1 MAKQRKKK
9 YIYFFGEGKAEGRG
23 DMKDLLGGKGA
34 GLAEMTNAGIP
45 VPPGFTITTEMCRYY
60 YKNNKSLPED
70 FDEELKK
77 YLKKLEKVTGK
88 KFGDPKNPLLVS
100 VRSGAK
106 FSMPGMMDTILNL
119 GLNDEAVKGLA
130 ESTGN
135 ERFAYDSYRRFIQ
148 MFGNVVMGIDKNEF
162 EKILEEKKKEKGV
175 NYDSEL
181 DAEDLKEIVEKYKK
195 IYKEKTGNDFPQ
207 DPMQQL
213 KMAINAVFES
223 WNNPRAITYRKLNKI
238 PDDLG
243 TAVNIVTMV
252 FGNMGND
259 SGTGVGFTRNPSTG
273 EKEFYGEYL
282 TNAQGEDV
290 VAGIRT
296 PKPISELEKEMPEV
310 YKQLREITEKL
321 EKHYRDVQDFEFTI
335 ERGKLYML
343 QTRTGKRTPLAAVKI
358 AVDMVN
364 EGLITKEEAIMRIE
378 PSQIDQLLHPII
390 DPKAKV
396 EPVAKGL
403 PASPGAASGKIVFT
417 ADKAEK
423 LGQSEPVILV
433 REETSPD
440 DIHGMAT
447 AKGILTSRGG
457 MTCLG
462 GETILL
468 TDKGFLTAREIWERI
483 EKNNEKLSLLSFD
496 SSTFS
501 LKWKRIIAAGRRMSK
516 TITVKISQTG
526 RSDLGTL
533 EITDDHKI
541 YTFENRKLIKK
552 PLYEILKEK
561 KFICSIDRVPPL
573 PNYYQENLKDIAYLV
588 GSLLTDGYINL
599 QKTKGSVT
607 FTQKNTPEK
616 LEFIRSVEE
625 CFSNVFGE
633 KFNIKRLK
641 KTACILKGRKIEGE
655 ALDIICTKK
664 YPATVLDEIRR
675 DLPLW
680 IFKLDEESL
689 LSFLAGI
696 IDGDGTFSNKRVQ
709 IFISKKEI
717 LESVILVCLRLG
729 IFPYVTKNRNIYN
742 VIIKERLED
751 IGERT
756 KRVKISPMERKYGT
770 KFFGVRELFED
781 VVEKINY
788 CGRIKE
794 MIKRNLLM
802 DSEKIK
808 RDILPLCS
816 PNPLRPTLENI
827 LNSDLRML
835 RIEKIEGSEKNQYV
849 YNFEVD
855 AFDEIDKNYVVFT
868 KNYTPVLVSN
878 SHAAVVARG
887 MGKPC
892 VVGCGEIH
900 IDEEKGIMRI
910 KDKELKEG
918 DWITIDGGTGNV
930 MIGKVPTIE
939 AGITGEFK
947 TLMEWVDEFRKL
959 GVRANADI
967 PRDAKKAREFGAEG
981 IGLCR
986 TEHMF
991 FAPERLPIVIEMIMA
1006 ETEEERRKA
1015 LDKLLPFQKEDFI
1028 GLFKE
1033 MKGYPVIIRTL
1044 DPPLH
1049 EFLPK
1054 REELMVE
1061 IALMKERGEPEEKIK
1076 EKEKILKRV
1085 EQLHEFNPM
1094 LGHRGCRLGITYPEI
1109 TEMQVRAIMEAAC
1122 EVAKEGETVIPE
1134 IMIPLVGNVEEF
1146 KNQKEIVVKVAEE
1159 VMNKYGIRIKY
1170 MVGTMIEVPRAAL
1183 TADEIA
1189 KEADFFSFGTND
1201 LTQMTLGFSR
1211 DDVGKF
1217 LFYYL
1222 EKKILKDDPFMTLD
1236 QNGVGQLIKMGIEK
1250 GRKANPDL
1258 EVGICGEHG
1267 GDPES
1272 VKFCHRVG
1280 MNYVSCS
1287 PYRIPIAK
1295 LAAAQAAIE
1304 ERLKIEYTSK

>member
-1 MAKQRKKK
+1 MAKQKKK
-9 YIYFFGEGKAEGRG
+9 YIYFFGEGKAEGKG

-45 VPPGFTITTEMCRYY
+45 VPPGFTITTEMCKYY
-60 YKNNKSLPED
+60 YKHNKQLPKD
-70 FDEELKK
+70 FDSELEK

-88 KFGDPKNPLLVS
+88 EFGNPKNPLLVS

-130 ESTGN
+130 ESTNN
-135 ERFAYDSYRRFIQ
+135 ERFAYDAYRRFIQ

-175 NYDSEL
+175 HYDSEL
-181 DAEDLKEIVEKYKK
+181 DANDLKDIVEKYKK
-195 IYKEKTGNDFPQ
+195 IYKDKTGEDFPQ
-207 DPMQQL
+207 DPMVQL
-213 KMAINAVFES
+213 KRAINAVFES

-282 TNAQGEDV
+282 INAQGEDV

-310 YKQLREITEKL
+310 YKQLREITDRL
-321 EKHYRDVQDFEFTI
+321 ERHYRDVQDFEFTI

-358 AVDMVN
+358 AVDMVK
-364 EGLITKEEAIMRIE
+364 EGLITKEEAIMRVE

-396 EPVAKGL
+396 EPIAKGL

-417 ADKAEK
+417 ADKAEG
-423 LGQSEPVILV
+423 LGKTESVILV

-440 DIHGMAT
+440 DIHGMNA

-457 MTCLG
+457 MT
-462 GETILL
+462 
-468 TDKGFLTAREIWERI
+468 
-483 EKNNEKLSLLSFD
+483 
-496 SSTFS
+496 
-501 LKWKRIIAAGRRMSK
+501 
-516 TITVKISQTG
+516 
-526 RSDLGTL
+526 
-533 EITDDHKI
+533 
-541 YTFENRKLIKK
+541 
-552 PLYEILKEK
+552 
-561 KFICSIDRVPPL
+561 
-573 PNYYQENLKDIAYLV
+573 
-588 GSLLTDGYINL
+588 
-599 QKTKGSVT
+599 
-607 FTQKNTPEK
+607 
-616 LEFIRSVEE
+616 
-625 CFSNVFGE
+625 
-633 KFNIKRLK
+633 
-641 KTACILKGRKIEGE
+641 
-655 ALDIICTKK
+655 
-664 YPATVLDEIRR
+664 
-675 DLPLW
+675 
-680 IFKLDEESL
+680 
-689 LSFLAGI
+689 
-696 IDGDGTFSNKRVQ
+696 
-709 IFISKKEI
+709 
-717 LESVILVCLRLG
+717 
-729 IFPYVTKNRNIYN
+729 
-742 VIIKERLED
+742 
-751 IGERT
+751 
-756 KRVKISPMERKYGT
+756 
-770 KFFGVRELFED
+770 
-781 VVEKINY
+781 
-788 CGRIKE
+788 
-794 MIKRNLLM
+794 
-802 DSEKIK
+802 
-808 RDILPLCS
+808 
-816 PNPLRPTLENI
+816 
-827 LNSDLRML
+827 
-835 RIEKIEGSEKNQYV
+835 
-849 YNFEVD
+849 
-855 AFDEIDKNYVVFT
+855 
-868 KNYTPVLVSN
+868 

-892 VVGCGEIH
+892 VVGCGAIQ
-900 IDEEKGIMRI
+900 IDEEKEVMKI
-910 KDKELKEG
+910 KDVELKEG

-930 MIGKVPTIE
+930 IVGKVPTIE

-947 TLMEWVDEFRKL
+947 TIIEWADEIRKL
-959 GVRANADI
+959 GIRANADI

-991 FAPERLPIVIEMIMA
+991 FAPERLPYVVEMIMA
-1006 ETEEERRKA
+1006 KTEEERRKA

-1028 GLFKE
+1028 GLFRE
-1033 MKGYPVIIRTL
+1033 MEGYPVIIRTL

-1061 IALMKERGEPEEKIK
+1061 IALMKEKGEDPEKIK
-1076 EKEKILKRV
+1076 EKEKLLERV

-1109 TEMQVRAIMEAAC
+1109 TEMQARAIMEAAC
-1122 EVAKEGETVIPE
+1122 ELAKEGKTVIPE
-1134 IMIPLVGNVEEF
+1134 IMIPLVGSVEELRH
-1146 KNQKEIVVKVAEE
+1146 QKEIVVKVAEE
-1159 VMNKYGIRIKY
+1159 VMEKYGVKIKY

-1201 LTQMTLGFSR
+1201 LTQMTFGFSR

-1236 QNGVGQLIKMGIEK
+1236 QNGVGQLIKIGIEK
-1250 GRKANPDL
+1250 GRKSNPNL

-1287 PYRIPIAK
+1287 PYRIPVAK
-1295 LAAAQAAIE
+1295 LAAAQAVVE
-1304 ERLKIEYTSK
+1304 EKLKIEYTSK